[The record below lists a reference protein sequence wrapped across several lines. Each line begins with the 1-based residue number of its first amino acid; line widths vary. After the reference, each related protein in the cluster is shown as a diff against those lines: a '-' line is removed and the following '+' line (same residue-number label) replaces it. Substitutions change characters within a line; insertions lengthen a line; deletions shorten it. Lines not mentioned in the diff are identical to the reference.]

1 MAGKKAEKGK
11 SGRMNLM
18 HQNSLFAVLLRS
30 PWWVSLLV
38 AVGLAA
44 LLRMFLPLEFALFGG
59 LPFLV
64 IAAVSGWRQLRR
76 PGPKRIAATLERA
89 RALSADA
96 FCAALEEGF
105 RRQGYGARRGDG
117 AADLVLTQKGIVSVV
132 GCRRWKAARTGIEPL
147 REFDA
152 ATSESGAHK
161 RIYVAV
167 GEVSDNARA
176 FAAKKAIRLVQEEE
190 LAGLLLFKPADQ
202 AGADGR
208 GLHQK

>member
-1 MAGKKAEKGK
+1 VKLE
-11 SGRMNLM
+11 M

-30 PWWVSLLV
+30 PWWVSLL
-38 AVGLAA
+38 AAIGLAA
-44 LLRMFLPLEFALFGG
+44 VLRMFLPLEFALFGG
-59 LPFLV
+59 LPFAA
-64 IAAVSGWRQLRR
+64 IAAVSGWRQLKR
-76 PGPKRIAATLERA
+76 PGPKRIAQTIERA

-105 RRQGYGARRGDG
+105 RRQGHGTRRGEG
-117 AADLVLTQKGIVSVV
+117 AADLVLTQKGIVTVV

-167 GEVSDNARA
+167 GEVSDNAREL
-176 FAAKKAIRLVQEEE
+176 AAKKGIRLVQAEE
-190 LAGLLLFKPADQ
+190 LAGLLSSL
-202 AGADGR
+202 R
-208 GLHQK
+208 